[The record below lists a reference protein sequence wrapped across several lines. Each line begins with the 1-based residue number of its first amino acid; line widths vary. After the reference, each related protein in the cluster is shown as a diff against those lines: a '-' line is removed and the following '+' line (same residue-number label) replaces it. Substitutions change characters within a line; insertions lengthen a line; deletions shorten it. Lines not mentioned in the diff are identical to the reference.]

1 MPACRQARR
10 RTGDSL
16 SSWGASIGDRTEESM
31 IRLCPQC
38 NRQFTPHDFY
48 KEESRGMEAE
58 RRAFGLEGVR
68 FLYYHCPDCHTDDI
82 FIDLHSLEDE
92 SPYGFQQRRA
102 DL

>member
-1 MPACRQARR
+1 
-10 RTGDSL
+10 
-16 SSWGASIGDRTEESM
+16 M

-58 RRAFGLEGVR
+58 RRAFGLQGVR

-82 FIDLHSLEDE
+82 FIDVHARSTRGEDQIGDRNRWR
-92 SPYGFQQRRA
+92 P
-102 DL
+102 